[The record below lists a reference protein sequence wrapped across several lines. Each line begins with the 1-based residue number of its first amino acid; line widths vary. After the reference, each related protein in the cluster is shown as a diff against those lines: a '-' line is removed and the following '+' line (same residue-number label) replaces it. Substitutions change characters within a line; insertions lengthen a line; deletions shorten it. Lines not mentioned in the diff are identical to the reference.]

1 MIIESTSL
9 VNGYFKNECG
19 KHSLNKRPDGRVTH
33 SPQISIKDAP
43 ENTISFALFME
54 DRDAIPVC
62 GFSWI
67 HWVACNITQPEL
79 EEGSSEND
87 PFYTQGANSWISP
100 LAGSLDRIEAS
111 TYGGMAPPDKDHRY
125 DIYIFALDCTLD
137 LKKGFY
143 ANELFHAMENHIL
156 TIGSISGIYR
166 A

>member
-9 VNGYFKNECG
+9 IDGYFKDECG
-19 KHSLNKRPDGRVTH
+19 KHAHSKRPDGKVTY
-33 SPQISIKDAP
+33 SPQLTINDAP
-43 ENTISFALFME
+43 ANTVSFALFME

-67 HWVACNITQPEL
+67 LWVACNITQKDL
-79 EEGSSEND
+79 EEGSSENS
-87 PFYTQGANSWISP
+87 PSYAQGANSWISP
-100 LAGSLDRIEAS
+100 LAGSLDRLAAS

-125 DIYIFALDCTLD
+125 DIYIFALDCMLN
-137 LKKGFY
+137 LEQGFY